1 MSHPAASLSAR
12 CAAIGSWRLH
22 PGHAMSLRPKKTAVL
37 RIFCG
42 QVWVTL
48 GGPYQGAPNDLGDR
62 FLGPGD
68 VLAVPAGAR
77 MVMEPIAAPG
87 DSGPVHFDWSDA
99 SVSAA
104 PSRFAREVVSPTRE
118 LGAALGQA
126 GWALSRVLRG
136 LLGYSEFLVAGRGRV
151 LSPLESL
158 RS

>member
-1 MSHPAASLSAR
+1 
-12 CAAIGSWRLH
+12 
-22 PGHAMSLRPKKTAVL
+22 MSLRPKKTAVL

-62 FLGPGD
+62 FLGPGG

>member
-1 MSHPAASLSAR
+1 
-12 CAAIGSWRLH
+12 
-22 PGHAMSLRPKKTAVL
+22 MSLRPKKTAVL

-99 SVSAA
+99 AASAA

-118 LGAALGQA
+118 LGAALGRA

>member
-12 CAAIGSWRLH
+12 CAAIGGWRLH
-22 PGHAMSLRPKKTAVL
+22 PGHAMSLSPKKTAVL

-42 QVWVTL
+42 QVWATFGQP
-48 GGPYQGAPNDLGDR
+48 GGATPEDAGDR

-68 VLAVPAGAR
+68 VLAVPVGAR
-77 MVMEPIAAPG
+77 VVMEPIVAPG
-87 DSGPVHFDWSDA
+87 DAGPVHFDWSDA
-99 SVSAA
+99 VT
-104 PSRFAREVVSPTRE
+104 PSRFASEVVSPTRE
-118 LGAALGQA
+118 LGAALGLA
-126 GWALSRVLRG
+126 GGATLRVLRG